1 MEEIKSAQMK
11 YIAILQDLTAKQET
25 EINELKE
32 KLSEASRPA
41 SSEVKH
47 GHWILRHVGAG
58 HYWECSVCHKNQS
71 IYITE
76 NTKYCPLCGAKMDE
90 EGKQ

>member
-11 YIAILQDLTAKQET
+11 YIGILQDLIAKQEM

-47 GHWILRHVGAG
+47 GHWIRKKPNLGAV
-58 HYWECSVCHKNQS
+58 WCSECDRAFDGDSNF
-71 IYITE
+71 
-76 NTKYCPLCGAKMDE
+76 CPNCGSRNEDI
-90 EGKQ
+90 Q